1 MNENHTMNIANTPSP
16 LITISNL
23 CKSFKKSDYQELLVL
38 DNVNFSLYEGE
49 IIALLGKS
57 GSGKSTLLRTIA
69 GLISPSTG
77 EVLYRGQP
85 IRGPVKGLS
94 MVFQSFA
101 LFPWLTVLQNVELGL
116 EAQGVSRSER
126 RARSLEAIDVIGL
139 DGFESAYPKELSG
152 GMRQRVGFARA
163 LVVNPEVLLM
173 DEPFSALDAL
183 TADNLRSDLL
193 DLWQDKKTNIRS
205 ILLVTHNIEEAA
217 LVADRILVFSSNP
230 GQIRGEIKV
239 DIPQPRSDEEE
250 KIREVVD
257 EVYMLMTTAALGTA
271 PGITKHKP
279 IGMGYRLPKVGV
291 SELTGFLETLS
302 SPDYQQKVD
311 LPELA
316 DDLNLDVDKLF
327 LTTEALEIL
336 HFANV
341 SKGDIELT
349 RAGRQFS
356 EADILDRKQIFAAHL
371 MKYVPLA
378 RHIRR
383 VLDERPGHRASED
396 RFLRELEDH
405 LSEEAAGEVLE
416 VVIDWGRYA
425 ELFAY
430 DYNSGVLSLENPQ

>member
-1 MNENHTMNIANTPSP
+1 MIPENPTTP
-16 LITISNL
+16 LISITDL
-23 CKSFKKSDYQELLVL
+23 CKSFKKSDYQDLLVL
-38 DNVNFSLYEGE
+38 DRLNFALHEGE

-57 GSGKSTLLRTIA
+57 GSGKSTLLRIIA
-69 GLISPSTG
+69 GLIKPSSG
-77 EVLYRGQP
+77 QALYHGQP
-85 IRGPVKGLS
+85 IGGPVKGLS

-116 EAQGVSRSER
+116 EAQGVSRAVR
-126 RARSLEAIDVIGL
+126 RARALEAIDVIGL

-193 DLWQDKKTNIRS
+193 DLWQEKKTNIRS
-205 ILLVTHNIEEAA
+205 ILLVTHNIQEAA
-217 LVADRILVFSSNP
+217 LMADRILVFSSNP
-230 GQIRGEIKV
+230 GQIRGEITV
-239 DIPQPRSDEEE
+239 DIPHPRTEDDE
-250 KIREVVD
+250 RVRMVVD
-257 EVYMLMTTAALGTA
+257 DVYMLMTTAIGQA
-271 PGITKHKP
+271 PGTTKHRP
-279 IGMGYRLPKVGV
+279 TSIGYRLPKVGV
-291 SELTGFLETLS
+291 SELTGFLETLN
-302 SPDYQQKVD
+302 SPEYQAKVD

-316 DDLNLDVDKLF
+316 NDLNLDVDKLF

-336 HFANV
+336 HFADV

-349 RAGRQFS
+349 RAGKYFA
-356 EADILDRKQIFAAHL
+356 EADILERKQIFAAHL
-371 MKYVPLA
+371 LKFVPLA

-430 DYNSGVLSLENPQ
+430 DYNSGILSLENPE